1 MFKENLIGKLLKQLR
16 KKKKLTQ
23 NVLSGLAGLDETH
36 YNKIER
42 GLRSP
47 NLETLFKIS
56 YALDI
61 KPHELI
67 LMIEN
72 ELDKNEEPQVE

>member
-61 KPHELI
+61 KPHELV